1 MPFSITIPSHVYSM
15 EIARLVELGRGAHSA
30 QMGNSRWSLQLAVQT
45 GFRSSLRDAVSDSLE
60 LASDMIV
67 FFVRFVIVMLPV
79 LVFVVLP
86 SGLVLRYVVRRA
98 KRMRLAEALAT
109 PSAE

>member
-1 MPFSITIPSHVYSM
+1 M
-15 EIARLVELGRGAHSA
+15 ELGRGAHPA

-45 GFRSSLRDAVSDSLE
+45 GFRSSFSDAVSDSLE

-79 LVFVVLP
+79 LFVVLP
-86 SGLVLRYVVRRA
+86 SGLVLRYGTRGEADAFSRGAGNSECRVKFSRRS
-98 KRMRLAEALAT
+98 ALR
-109 PSAE
+109 